1 LPRALWPGYVTS
13 LPTARPGRYAEAV
26 INGPMNRKLALLGL
40 LFVFVVLS
48 MTACS
53 HAPVTSPSVP
63 PPVTPPAGPS
73 GPVSAVPLPTPPS
86 GKTQGVIYLPS
97 GKGGDDDQLVA
108 QTVPLHST
116 QSPALDSLNALAK
129 APDSP
134 LPSGT
139 QIRGIKLADGLATVD
154 LSREFQTNFHGGT
167 TEESQTVNS
176 ILETLG
182 QFPNIDRVQILVEGK
197 SIDALSQLP
206 LDGPLDVIHPAT
218 ARQASGGG

>member
-1 LPRALWPGYVTS
+1 
-13 LPTARPGRYAEAV
+13 
-26 INGPMNRKLALLGL
+26 MNRKFALIGL
-40 LFVFVVLS
+40 LLVFVALS

-53 HAPVTSPSVP
+53 HSPVAAPPAS
-63 PPVTPPAGPS
+63 PPVTPPAGHS
-73 GPVSAVPLPTPPS
+73 GSVSVPPPTSPG

-108 QTVPLHST
+108 QTVTLQST

-129 APDSP
+129 ASDSP

-139 QIRGIKLADGLATVD
+139 QIRGVKLADGLATVD
-154 LSREFQTNFHGGT
+154 LSREFQANFHGGT

-182 QFPNIDRVQILVEGK
+182 QFPSIDRVQILVEGK
-197 SIDALSQLP
+197 PIDALSQLP
-206 LDGPLDVIHPAT
+206 LDGPLDVIRPAT
-218 ARQASGGG
+218 VRQASGGG